1 MGQYTST
8 LSSTTSSTTDSN
20 LELENR
26 RLRKAI
32 IKIRDNNFAYLA
44 KLQLQDE
51 QYKQELVKIEEMM
64 KNPQPPTDP
73 VEAEFERPILK
84 NTKTLQEELQ
94 KFAEFITGNMDT
106 ILAAPELTSDTNTD
120 EVLFMQLVN
129 SAGFEYARSQVAKSK
144 STTD

>member
-8 LSSTTSSTTDSN
+8 LSSTTDSN

-32 IKIRDNNFAYLA
+32 IEFRDKTFAYLA
-44 KLQLQDE
+44 KQQLQDE
-51 QYKQELVKIEEMM
+51 QCKQELVKIEEMM

-84 NTKTLQEELQ
+84 NTQTLREELQ
-94 KFAEFITGNMDT
+94 KFAEFITGNMDA
-106 ILAAPELTSDTNTD
+106 ILAAPELTSDTDTD
-120 EVLFMQLVN
+120 EVLFAQLVN
-129 SAGFEYARSQVAKSK
+129 SAGFEYARAQVANRNSGN
-144 STTD
+144 